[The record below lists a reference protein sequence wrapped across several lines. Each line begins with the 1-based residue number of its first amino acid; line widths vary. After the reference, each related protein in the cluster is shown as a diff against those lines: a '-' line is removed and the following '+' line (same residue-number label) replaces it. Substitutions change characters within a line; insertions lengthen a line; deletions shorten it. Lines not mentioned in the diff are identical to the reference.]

1 MSIGMKYFNSPALG
15 HGLHVQTGHGAARSK
30 VGRIIFTP
38 VLAAIVGDR
47 RMALVLVAAFAILLC
62 LTCLGL
68 PGWQC
73 PIRASLGIPCPGCGL
88 SRAMGLLI
96 QGEWQTALSTHMFA
110 PVFMAGLILVGVAA
124 LLPGHIRRRLVVV
137 IARVE
142 ERTGFVFFLLM
153 GVIGYWILRLPSML

>member
-1 MSIGMKYFNSPALG
+1 MSIGTKHLDSPARGLG
-15 HGLHVQTGHGAARSK
+15 LEVEKRHGTERSRL
-30 VGRIIFTP
+30 GRIIFTP
-38 VLAAIVGDR
+38 VLAAIVADR
-47 RMALVLVAAFAILLC
+47 RVALFLVAASVIQLW

-73 PIRASLGIPCPGCGL
+73 PIRASLGLPCPGCGL

-96 QGEWQTALSTHMFA
+96 QGEWQTALSVHMFA
-110 PVFMAGLILVGVAA
+110 PVFMAGILLVAA
-124 LLPGHIRRRLVVV
+124 GAVLPDIIRRRLAAV

-153 GVIGYWILRLPSML
+153 GIIGYWILRLPSML